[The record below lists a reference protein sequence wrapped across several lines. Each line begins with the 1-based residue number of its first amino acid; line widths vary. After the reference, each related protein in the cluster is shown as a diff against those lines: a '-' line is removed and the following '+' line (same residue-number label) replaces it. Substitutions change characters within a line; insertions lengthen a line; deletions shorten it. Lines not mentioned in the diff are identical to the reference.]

1 VSAAP
6 GSIPSVTTER
16 LLLRAVEES
25 DLDTYHQRLFADPE
39 VMRYLPGG
47 EPLPR
52 ERLDGL
58 VERSQAHW
66 QSHGYG
72 TWVVCE
78 LASGEL
84 LGQSGLRYLEEIRET
99 EVFYALARA
108 FWGRGLATEA
118 ARAAVQFGF
127 DRAGLER
134 IVAYAVPQN
143 VASRRV
149 MDHLGMCFEVET
161 RMWDLDLVRY
171 GLEPVAFRA
180 SFQAG
185 PYRFPT

>member
-1 VSAAP
+1 VSVP
-6 GSIPSVTTER
+6 SGSIPSVTTDR

-25 DLDTYHQRLFADPE
+25 DLDTYHRRLFADAE

-47 EPLPR
+47 QPLPR

-58 VERSQAHW
+58 VERSEAHW

-78 LASGEL
+78 LTTGEL
-84 LGQSGLRYLEEIRET
+84 IGQSGLRYLEEIEET
-99 EVFYALARA
+99 EVFYALARPS
-108 FWGRGLATEA
+108 WGQGYATEA

-127 DRAGLER
+127 DRGGLER
-134 IVAYAVPQN
+134 IVAFAVPEN
-143 VASRRV
+143 VASRCV
-149 MDHLGMCFEVET
+149 IDHLGMRFEDET

-171 GLEPVAFRA
+171 GLDPVAFRA
-180 SFQAG
+180 
-185 PYRFPT
+185 TL